1 MKLLCRGGL
10 GCLFGVLL
18 GALAPSAARADLIF
32 VTNTGN
38 APNDTIGEYTTAWAT
53 VNAALVTGLSNPLGI
68 AVSGAD
74 LFVTNGSIGTIG
86 EYTTAGATVNAA
98 LVTGLSAP
106 FGIAVAPAAAVPEPG
121 TLALLGA
128 GLAGLTFCRR
138 RRAG

>member
-1 MKLLCRGGL
+1 MKLLGRGGL
-10 GCLFGVLL
+10 GCLFGVVL

-32 VTNTGN
+32 VTNAG
-38 APNDTIGEYTTAWAT
+38 
-53 VNAALVTGLSNPLGI
+53 SN
-68 AVSGAD
+68 
-74 LFVTNGSIGTIG
+74 TIG

-98 LVTGLSAP
+98 LVTGLSNP
-106 FGIAVAPAAAVPEPG
+106 FGIAVAPAAAGPEPG